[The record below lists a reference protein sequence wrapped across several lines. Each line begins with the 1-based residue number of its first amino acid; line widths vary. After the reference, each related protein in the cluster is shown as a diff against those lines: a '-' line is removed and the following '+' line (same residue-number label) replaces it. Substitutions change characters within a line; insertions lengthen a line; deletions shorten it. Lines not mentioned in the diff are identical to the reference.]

1 MLTEFWTHLYES
13 SVLFAVSLIIVRLMG
28 KRTLAQLSPFD
39 LLYVIIMGA
48 AIAIPLEDEKM
59 KLSCGIIPV
68 MVLTVLNYIL
78 SILITK
84 NRKIENLLQGPSTV
98 LVRDGDVIVENLKK
112 ERITMADLLLMLRE
126 NDVWNIN
133 EVEEATIEPNGKL
146 SVIKKKYMQAAT
158 PMDLG
163 LWSNEGIY
171 PTVIIDSGEV
181 VEGNLNKLDVGIDQ
195 VINELGKKNLTCLDE
210 ISSLLIDEE
219 GNISL
224 EKIKKERDKM
234 KNKFHKL
241 NINRKIMEEEYGIN
255 INLFLDAV
263 SLGLSDEEISD
274 IIGYDLDK
282 VKKIRKKLGNV
293 TSDIGINYKKDL
305 PPE

>member
-1 MLTEFWTHLYES
+1 MLKEFLTHLYES
-13 SVLFAVSLIIVRLMG
+13 TVLFAVSLLIVRLMG

-39 LLYVIIMGA
+39 VLYVIIMGA
-48 AIAIPLEDEKM
+48 AIAVPLEDEKI

-68 MVLTVLNYIL
+68 LVLTVLNYIL
-78 SILITK
+78 SVLITK

-98 LVRDGDVIVENLKK
+98 LVRDGDVILENLKK

-146 SVIKKKYMQAAT
+146 SVIKKKYMQAVT
-158 PMDLG
+158 SMDLG
-163 LWSNEGIY
+163 LWSNEGIF
-171 PTVIIDSGEV
+171 PTLIIDSGEV
-181 VEGNLNKLDVGIDQ
+181 VEDNFDKLNVGIDQ
-195 VINELGKKNLTCLDE
+195 VINELSKKNLNSLEE
-210 ISSLLIDEE
+210 ISSLWIDEE

-224 EKIKKERDKM
+224 DKRNSEGDKM
-234 KNKFHKL
+234 GNKFHKL
-241 NINRKIMEEEYGIN
+241 NINRKTIEEEYGIN

-263 SLGLSDEEISD
+263 SLGLSDEEISY

-282 VKKIRKKLGNV
+282 VKKTRKKLGNV